1 VKTKAVRLYG
11 KKDLRLE
18 EFELPEIKENEILA
32 SVITDSICMSTWK
45 LANQGADHKKVPNN
59 LAEEPIIVGHEF
71 CGELLE
77 VGGKWAH
84 KYKKGERYVLQ
95 ANLQLP
101 DRPDCP
107 GYSYPYTG
115 GDATYIVISEDVMN
129 QDCLIPYKGD
139 TYFEG
144 SLIEPL
150 SCVIGAFEANYH
162 LKEGSYEHKMG
173 IKEGGN
179 LLIMGGTGP
188 MGLLAIDYAL
198 HGPLNPKKLVITDRD
213 PEKLARASKLY
224 PSQKGIEVSYV
235 NVGDVDD
242 QVSLLKETVGG
253 GFDDIFVM
261 VPVGPVVSDA
271 AAMLNPDG
279 CLNFFAGPQ
288 DKEFSANVN
297 FYDVHYSFTHFVGT
311 SGGNTEDMR
320 KAVKLIENKQV
331 HVANVVTHI
340 LGLDAVGE
348 TTLNQPAIGGG
359 KKLVYTHKQSEL
371 KKVSD
376 IDEQSDLG
384 KILAETDGIWSQK
397 AENYVLENYPEILVS
412 AAFFYRLSF
421 KN

>member
-1 VKTKAVRLYG
+1 MKTKAVRLYG

-18 EFELPEIKENEILA
+18 EFELPEIKDNEILA

-45 LANQGADHKKVPNN
+45 LANQGGDHKKAPDNVADN
-59 LAEEPIIVGHEF
+59 PIIVGHEF

-84 KYKKGERYVLQ
+84 KYKKGERYVVQ
-95 ANLQLP
+95 ANLQLT

-107 GYSYPYTG
+107 GYSYAYTG
-115 GDATYIVISEDVMN
+115 GDATYIIISEDVMN
-129 QDCLIPYKGD
+129 QDCLIPYKGE

-162 LKEGSYEHKMG
+162 LKDGSYEHQMG
-173 IKEGGN
+173 IKPDGN

-198 HGPLNPKKLVITDRD
+198 HGPIRPKQLIVTDRD
-213 PEKLARASKLY
+213 PEKLARAEKLY
-224 PSQKGIEVSYV
+224 PSQDGITVQYV
-235 NVGDVDD
+235 NVGAVED
-242 QVSLLKETVGG
+242 QVALLKEKIDG

-261 VPVGPVVSDA
+261 VPAEQVVTDA
-271 AAMLNPDG
+271 ADMLNPDG

-288 DKEFSANVN
+288 NKEFSAKVN

-320 KAVKLIENKQV
+320 KAVKLIEDKQV
-331 HVANVVTHI
+331 KVANVVTHI
-340 LGLDAVGE
+340 LGLDAVAE

-359 KKLVYTHKQSEL
+359 KKLVYTHKQSDLTKLSEIDPDSEL
-371 KKVSD
+371 G
-376 IDEQSDLG
+376 E
-384 KILAETDGIWSQK
+384 ILAETDGIWSKK
-397 AENYVLENYPEILVS
+397 AEEYLLKSYPEI
-412 AAFFYRLSF
+412 
-421 KN
+421 

>member
-1 VKTKAVRLYG
+1 MKTKAVRLYG

-45 LANQGADHKKVPNN
+45 LANQGADHKKAPDN
-59 LAEEPIIVGHEF
+59 LAENPIIVGHEF
-71 CGELLE
+71 CGEILE

-173 IKEGGN
+173 IKADGN

-198 HGPLNPKKLVITDRD
+198 HGPIKPKKLVITDMD
-213 PEKLARASKLY
+213 DEKLARAAKLY
-224 PSQKGIEVSYV
+224 PSQNGIEVSYV
-235 NVGDVDD
+235 NVANVAD
-242 QVSLLKETVGG
+242 QVSLLKETVDG

-261 VPVGPVVSDA
+261 VPVAPVVTDA
-271 AAMLNPDG
+271 ANMLNPDG

-288 DKEFSANVN
+288 DKAFSAPVN

-320 KAVKLIENKQV
+320 KAVKLIEDKQV

-359 KKLVYTHKQSEL
+359 KKLVYTHKQAELTKLADISTESE
-371 KKVSD
+371 
-376 IDEQSDLG
+376 LG
-384 KILAETDGIWSQK
+384 KILAETDGIWSQA
-397 AENYVLENYPEILVS
+397 AENYVLKNYPEI
-412 AAFFYRLSF
+412 
-421 KN
+421 

>member
-1 VKTKAVRLYG
+1 MKTKAVRLYG

-18 EFELPEIKENEILA
+18 EFELPEIKDNEILA

-45 LANQGADHKKVPNN
+45 LANQGGDHKKAPDNV
-59 LAEEPIIVGHEF
+59 AENPIIVGHEF

-107 GYSYPYTG
+107 GYSYAYTG
-115 GDATYIVISEDVMN
+115 GDATYIIISEDVMN
-129 QDCLIPYKGD
+129 QDCLIPYKGE

-162 LKEGSYEHKMG
+162 LKEGSYEHQMG
-173 IKEGGN
+173 IKPEGN

-198 HGPLNPKKLVITDRD
+198 HGPIRPKNLVITDRD
-213 PEKLARASKLY
+213 AEKLARAEKLY
-224 PSQKGIEVSYV
+224 PSQDGTTVQYV
-235 NVGDVDD
+235 NVGEVSD
-242 QVSLLKETVGG
+242 QVALLKEKVDG
-253 GFDDIFVM
+253 GFDDIFVL
-261 VPVGPVVSDA
+261 VPAEQVVTDA
-271 AAMLNPDG
+271 ADLLNPDG

-288 DKEFSANVN
+288 NKEFSAKVN

-320 KAVKLIENKQV
+320 KAVKLIEDKQV
-331 HVANVVTHI
+331 KVANVVTHI
-340 LGLDAVGE
+340 LGLDAVAE
-348 TTLNQPAIGGG
+348 ATLNQPAIGGG
-359 KKLVYTHKQSEL
+359 KKLVYTHKQSDLTKLSEVDSASEL
-371 KKVSD
+371 G
-376 IDEQSDLG
+376 E
-384 KILAETDGIWSQK
+384 ILAKTEGIWSK
-397 AENYVLENYPEILVS
+397 EAEAYVLNSYPEI
-412 AAFFYRLSF
+412 
-421 KN
+421 

>member
-1 VKTKAVRLYG
+1 MKTKAVRLYG

-45 LANQGADHKKVPNN
+45 LANQGADHKKAPDN
-59 LAEEPIIVGHEF
+59 LAENPIIVGHEF
-71 CGELLE
+71 CGEILE

-162 LKEGSYEHKMG
+162 LKEGSYENKMG
-173 IKEGGN
+173 IKADGN

-198 HGPLNPKKLVITDRD
+198 HGPIKPKKLVITDMD
-213 PEKLARASKLY
+213 DEKLARAAKLY
-224 PSQKGIEVSYV
+224 PSQNGIEVSYV
-235 NVGDVDD
+235 NVANVTD
-242 QVSLLKETVGG
+242 QVSLLKETVDG

-261 VPVGPVVSDA
+261 VPVAPVVTDA
-271 AAMLNPDG
+271 ANMLNPDG

-288 DKEFSANVN
+288 DKAFSAPVN

-320 KAVKLIENKQV
+320 KAVKLIEDKQV

-359 KKLVYTHKQSEL
+359 KKLVYTHKQAELTKLADISTESE
-371 KKVSD
+371 
-376 IDEQSDLG
+376 LG
-384 KILAETDGIWSQK
+384 KILAETDGIWSQA
-397 AENYVLENYPEILVS
+397 AENYVLKNYPEI
-412 AAFFYRLSF
+412 
-421 KN
+421 

>member
-1 VKTKAVRLYG
+1 MKTKAVRLYG

-45 LANQGADHKKVPNN
+45 LANQGADHKKAPND
-59 LAEEPIIVGHEF
+59 LAENPIIIGHEF

-107 GYSYPYTG
+107 GYSYLYTG

-173 IKEGGN
+173 IKADGS

-198 HGPLNPKKLVITDRD
+198 HGPIKPKKLVVTDRD
-213 PEKLARASKLY
+213 TEKLARAEKLY
-224 PSQKGIEVSYV
+224 PSQNGIEVSYV
-235 NVGDVDD
+235 NVADVAD
-242 QVSLLKETVGG
+242 QVSLLKETAGG

-261 VPVGPVVSDA
+261 IPVAPVVTDA
-271 AAMLNPDG
+271 ANMLNPDG

-288 DKEFSANVN
+288 DKEFSAPVN

-320 KAVKLIENKQV
+320 KAVKLIEDKQV
-331 HVANVVTHI
+331 KVANVVTHI

-348 TTLNQPAIGGG
+348 TTLDQPAIGGG

-371 KKVSD
+371 KKISD
-376 IDEQSDLG
+376 IPQESELG
-384 KILAETDGIWSQK
+384 KILAETDGIWSQQ
-397 AENYVLENYPEILVS
+397 AENYVLKNYPNI
-412 AAFFYRLSF
+412 
-421 KN
+421 

>member
-1 VKTKAVRLYG
+1 
-11 KKDLRLE
+11 RLE

-45 LANQGADHKKVPNN
+45 LANQGADHKKAPNN

-397 AENYVLENYPEILVS
+397 AENYVLENYPEI
-412 AAFFYRLSF
+412 
-421 KN
+421 

>member
-1 VKTKAVRLYG
+1 MKTKAVRLYG

-45 LANQGADHKKVPNN
+45 LANQGADHKKAPNN

-84 KYKKGERYVLQ
+84 KYKMGERYVLQ

-397 AENYVLENYPEILVS
+397 AENYVLENYPEI
-412 AAFFYRLSF
+412 
-421 KN
+421 

>member
-1 VKTKAVRLYG
+1 MKTKAVRLYG

-45 LANQGADHKKVPNN
+45 LANQGANHKKAPND
-59 LAEEPIIVGHEF
+59 LAENPIIIGHEF

-129 QDCLIPYKGD
+129 QDCLIPYKGE

-144 SLIEPL
+144 SLVEPL

-173 IKEGGN
+173 IKPDGN
-179 LLIMGGTGP
+179 LLIIGGTGP

-198 HGPLNPKKLVITDRD
+198 HGPIKPKNLVVTDRD
-213 PEKLARASKLY
+213 SEKLVRAEKLY
-224 PSQKGIEVSYV
+224 PSQNGIEVSYV
-235 NVGDVDD
+235 NVANVED
-242 QVSLLKETVGG
+242 QVSLLKERIGG

-261 VPVGPVVSDA
+261 IPVNSVVSDA

-288 DKEFSANVN
+288 DKEFSANIN

-320 KAVKLIENKQV
+320 KAVKLIEDKQV
-331 HVANVVTHI
+331 TVANIVTHI

-359 KKLVYTHKQSEL
+359 KKLVYTHKQAQLTKLTE
-371 KKVSD
+371 
-376 IDEQSDLG
+376 IDTNSDLG
-384 KILAETDGIWSQK
+384 RILMKTHGIWNK
-397 AENYVLENYPEILVS
+397 EAEKYVLENYVNI
-412 AAFFYRLSF
+412 
-421 KN
+421 

>member
-1 VKTKAVRLYG
+1 MKTKAVRLYG

-45 LANQGADHKKVPNN
+45 LANQGANHKKAPND
-59 LAEEPIIVGHEF
+59 LAENPIIIGHEF

-129 QDCLIPYKGD
+129 QDCLIPYKGE

-144 SLIEPL
+144 SLVEPL

-173 IKEGGN
+173 IKPDGN

-198 HGPLNPKKLVITDRD
+198 HGPIKPKNLVVTDRD
-213 PEKLARASKLY
+213 SEKLVRAEKLY
-224 PSQKGIEVSYV
+224 PSQNGIEVSYV
-235 NVGDVDD
+235 NVANVED
-242 QVSLLKETVGG
+242 QVSLLKERIGG

-261 VPVGPVVSDA
+261 IPVNSVVSDA

-288 DKEFSANVN
+288 DKEFSANIN

-320 KAVKLIENKQV
+320 KAVKLIEDKQV
-331 HVANVVTHI
+331 TVANIVTHI

-359 KKLVYTHKQSEL
+359 KKLVYTHKQAQLTKLTE
-371 KKVSD
+371 
-376 IDEQSDLG
+376 IDTNYDLG
-384 KILAETDGIWSQK
+384 RILMKTHGIWNK
-397 AENYVLENYPEILVS
+397 EAEKYVLENYVNI
-412 AAFFYRLSF
+412 
-421 KN
+421 

>member
-1 VKTKAVRLYG
+1 MKTKAVRLYG

-45 LANQGADHKKVPNN
+45 LANQGADHKKAPND
-59 LAEEPIIVGHEF
+59 LAENPIIIGHEF

-173 IKEGGN
+173 IKADGS

-198 HGPLNPKKLVITDRD
+198 HGPIKPKKLVVTDRD
-213 PEKLARASKLY
+213 TEKLARAEKLY
-224 PSQKGIEVSYV
+224 PSQNGIEVSYV
-235 NVGDVDD
+235 NVADVED
-242 QVSLLKETVGG
+242 QVSLLKETAGG

-261 VPVGPVVSDA
+261 IPVAPVVTDA
-271 AAMLNPDG
+271 ANMLNPDG

-288 DKEFSANVN
+288 DKEFSSPVN

-320 KAVKLIENKQV
+320 KAVKLIEDKQV
-331 HVANVVTHI
+331 KVANVVTHI

-348 TTLNQPAIGGG
+348 TTLDQPAIGGG

-371 KKVSD
+371 KKISD
-376 IDEQSDLG
+376 IPQESELG
-384 KILAETDGIWSQK
+384 KILAETDGIWSQQ
-397 AENYVLENYPEILVS
+397 AENYVLKNYPNI
-412 AAFFYRLSF
+412 
-421 KN
+421 

>member
-1 VKTKAVRLYG
+1 MKTKAVRLYG

-18 EFELPEIKENEILA
+18 EFELPEIKDNEILA

-45 LANQGADHKKVPNN
+45 LANQGGDHKKAPDNVADN
-59 LAEEPIIVGHEF
+59 PIIVGHEF

-84 KYKKGERYVLQ
+84 KYKKGERYVVQ
-95 ANLQLP
+95 ANLQLT

-107 GYSYPYTG
+107 GYSYAYTG
-115 GDATYIVISEDVMN
+115 GDATYIIISEDVMN
-129 QDCLIPYKGD
+129 QDCLIPYKGE

-162 LKEGSYEHKMG
+162 LKDGSYEHQMG
-173 IKEGGN
+173 IKPDGN

-198 HGPLNPKKLVITDRD
+198 HGPIRPQQLIVTDRD
-213 PEKLARASKLY
+213 PEKLARAEKLY
-224 PSQKGIEVSYV
+224 PSQDGITVQYV
-235 NVGDVDD
+235 NVGAVED
-242 QVSLLKETVGG
+242 QVALLKEKIDG

-261 VPVGPVVSDA
+261 VPAEQVVTDA
-271 AAMLNPDG
+271 ADMLNPDG

-288 DKEFSANVN
+288 NKEFSAKVN

-320 KAVKLIENKQV
+320 KAVKLIEDKQV
-331 HVANVVTHI
+331 KVANVVTHI
-340 LGLDAVGE
+340 LGLDAVAE

-359 KKLVYTHKQSEL
+359 KKLVYTHKQSDLTKLSEIDPDSEL
-371 KKVSD
+371 G
-376 IDEQSDLG
+376 E
-384 KILAETDGIWSQK
+384 ILAKTDGIWSK
-397 AENYVLENYPEILVS
+397 EAEEYLLKSYPEI
-412 AAFFYRLSF
+412 
-421 KN
+421 

>member
-1 VKTKAVRLYG
+1 MKTKAVRLYG

-45 LANQGADHKKVPNN
+45 LANQGADHKKAPDN
-59 LAEEPIIVGHEF
+59 LAENPIIVGHEF
-71 CGELLE
+71 CGEILE

-162 LKEGSYEHKMG
+162 LKEGSYENKMG
-173 IKEGGN
+173 IKADGN

-198 HGPLNPKKLVITDRD
+198 HGPIKPKKLVITDMD
-213 PEKLARASKLY
+213 DEKLARAAKLY
-224 PSQKGIEVSYV
+224 PSQNGIEVSYV
-235 NVGDVDD
+235 NVANVAD
-242 QVSLLKETVGG
+242 QVSLLKETVDG

-261 VPVGPVVSDA
+261 VPVAPVVTDA
-271 AAMLNPDG
+271 ANMLNPDG

-288 DKEFSANVN
+288 DKAFSAPVN

-320 KAVKLIENKQV
+320 KAVKLIEDKQV

-359 KKLVYTHKQSEL
+359 KKLVYTHKQAELTKLADISTESE
-371 KKVSD
+371 
-376 IDEQSDLG
+376 LG
-384 KILAETDGIWSQK
+384 KILAETDGIWSQA
-397 AENYVLENYPEILVS
+397 AENYVLKNYPEI
-412 AAFFYRLSF
+412 
-421 KN
+421 

>member
-1 VKTKAVRLYG
+1 MKTKAVRLYG

-45 LANQGADHKKVPNN
+45 LANQGADHKKAPND
-59 LAEEPIIVGHEF
+59 LAENPIIVGHEF

-107 GYSYPYTG
+107 CYSYPYTG

-129 QDCLIPYKGD
+129 QDCLIPYKGE

-173 IKEGGN
+173 IKPDGN

-198 HGPLNPKKLVITDRD
+198 HGQIKPKKLVVTDRD
-213 PEKLARASKLY
+213 AEKLARAEKLY
-224 PSQKGIEVSYV
+224 PSQNGIEVSYI
-235 NVGDVDD
+235 NVANVED
-242 QVSLLKETVGG
+242 QVSLLKETVDG

-271 AAMLNPDG
+271 AAILNPDG

-320 KAVKLIENKQV
+320 KAVKLIEDKQV
-331 HVANVVTHI
+331 KVANVVTHI

-371 KKVSD
+371 TKLSEIEKDS
-376 IDEQSDLG
+376 ELG
-384 KILAETDGIWSQK
+384 KILAETDGIWSK
-397 AENYVLENYPEILVS
+397 EAENYVLKHYPNI
-412 AAFFYRLSF
+412 
-421 KN
+421 